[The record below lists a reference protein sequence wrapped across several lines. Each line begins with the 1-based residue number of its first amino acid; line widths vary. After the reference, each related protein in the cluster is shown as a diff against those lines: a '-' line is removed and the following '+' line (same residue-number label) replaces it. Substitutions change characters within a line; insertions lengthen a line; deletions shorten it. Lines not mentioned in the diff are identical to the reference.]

1 MHSADAPVRFFLHSY
16 QCFDI
21 NLTSVVIMEVN
32 MNATHLCINSEVV
45 QLQLTKL

>member
-1 MHSADAPVRFFLHSY
+1 MLQSDFLACY

-32 MNATHLCINSEVV
+32 MNATHLCINSEVAAD
-45 QLQLTKL
+45 KIIII